1 MICGGEC
8 VVRRGDEPVT
18 VRPHPRVLW
27 SAVLSAAIVVLP
39 VWGVSLWLVG
49 PTPSVERTSVITLG
63 IIGMVVLLGVAVLS
77 RRQRIVVC
85 HDGFIEQ
92 PIVGRQRFVPRHAIG
107 RSLLFEF
114 RGRGLQASSQF
125 FVCDSENRP
134 LLRMRSNRWSTDSI
148 AAVVAAYDGPVERP
162 RQPVSLDDLRED
174 HPDLLTP
181 LERLRW
187 ARAELL

>member
-1 MICGGEC
+1 MVRGGEL
-8 VVRRGDEPVT
+8 VMQRGDETVT
-18 VRPHPRVLW
+18 VRPHPRVLR
-27 SAVLSAAIVVLP
+27 SAVVSAAIVVLP

-49 PTPSVERTSVITLG
+49 PAPSMERTWVITLG
-63 IIGMVVLLGVAVLS
+63 FIGMAVLLGAATLS
-77 RRQRIVVC
+77 RRQRVVVRR
-85 HDGFIEQ
+85 DGFVEQ
-92 PIVGRQRFVPRHAIG
+92 PIVGRQRFVPREAIG

-114 RGRGLQASSQF
+114 RGRGLHASSQF
-125 FVCDSENRP
+125 FVCDAENRP
-134 LLRMRSNRWSTDSI
+134 LLRMRSNRWGADSI

-181 LERLRW
+181 FERLRW